1 MLKHSF
7 SFCGV
12 DMREK
17 YGLIV
22 EKAEDVLA
30 PDLRER
36 KVEIPSRDGAWDYGA
51 ENYDERRLVITC
63 GALLTREQCR
73 ELSYELSRK
82 AEIRLWD
89 EPGKYY
95 VGRIY
100 DSTSIERVVGK
111 ARKFQLVF
119 VCEPFAYGE
128 QKTENFVG
136 EKKLEYAGT
145 ARAPTRIT
153 ITNQTGAAV
162 QGLTITMKER
172 V

>member
-7 SFCGV
+7 SFGGV

-63 GALLTREQCR
+63 GALLSREQ
-73 ELSYELSRK
+73 
-82 AEIRLWD
+82 
-89 EPGKYY
+89 
-95 VGRIY
+95 
-100 DSTSIERVVGK
+100 
-111 ARKFQLVF
+111 
-119 VCEPFAYGE
+119 
-128 QKTENFVG
+128 
-136 EKKLEYAGT
+136 
-145 ARAPTRIT
+145 
-153 ITNQTGAAV
+153 
-162 QGLTITMKER
+162 
-172 V
+172 

>member
-1 MLKHSF
+1 M
-7 SFCGV
+7 
-12 DMREK
+12 
-17 YGLIV
+17 
-22 EKAEDVLA
+22 
-30 PDLRER
+30 
-36 KVEIPSRDGAWDYGA
+36 
-51 ENYDERRLVITC
+51 
-63 GALLTREQCR
+63 
-73 ELSYELSRK
+73 
-82 AEIRLWD
+82 
-89 EPGKYY
+89 
-95 VGRIY
+95 GRIY

-145 ARAPTRIT
+145 ARTPTRIT
-153 ITNQTGAAV
+153 ITNQTGVAV